1 MERRRFLIPICR
13 LLIIGLLLGLTA
25 NSSFAR
31 VPVDV
36 ATISRLTSL
45 TLNTI
50 PEFKAMDEIAEASN
64 LRVAAY
70 GGTAREITDLVIER
84 VNTLGSVDAYVTW
97 LKSQSNISIVDWH
110 RLQSDLDVMLIPN
123 EGAHVPISPQRMAEI
138 DAVRKKIDLR
148 FPQSVFYK
156 RIDLIVPQEFFVKYP
171 VDREHFEPI
180 SNLAITAKGVER
192 LPQLNVDLDGK
203 KINLGDEGMRQFA
216 SGQLDFRLN
225 PSAVP
230 GSGTNNTFGLLK
242 QTLRWI
248 RYLSEYP
255 DSEITPDTDKTIR
268 TIVQQ
273 LERDASNEVQTLL
286 RDGHIKYRPGKPSFA
301 DGAKIIEQ
309 LEKLQLYSKNSANT
323 RKLLETYGIVKMAE
337 AAGIAKERI
346 LVPIPQR
353 PNDVPVA
360 GKKLGKEIVVKHR
373 TSLNAAQ
380 NISRGALWASN
391 DKSMI
396 GDKAMIAANGPGLYA
411 APEFDSLSYGDH
423 YVSITLSA
431 EAVEGVDFRRQG
443 QWFVIMTENAIARD
457 ASGNR
462 KIDRVTQK
470 ELLRNL
476 TEILDSPGLHRENR
490 LSVLRGIGGLLNP
503 ETSSADF
510 DSFKL
515 VYAQAQQRGIGRE
528 FLSSLLSRPHLD
540 SHLSNLQSPL
550 RKWLTSEMKSGFDTD
565 SITSHTGR
573 INAAELVIPA
583 GMTDPAQIA
592 ALPAQIKRDFL
603 NVTFALPEE
612 MRARYDARLKIL
624 EAEPDPSFRLAIE
637 FWKSNSRIPDEA
649 AEQRLLALLQEIP
662 QPDRTTLSQVQR
674 MVDYSKRYPA
684 SIGEYLYQ
692 HLDLIDDPSERAR
705 IAIRAGYVRPDLF
718 RALNFDGPRPE
729 LSFRNLVQRIGPTEA
744 MKKTAAELMDSGD
757 VKSQAM
763 AVRIGA
769 AQSSFSAI
777 PLEKLNK
784 NFDFRNLPE
793 DVLEA
798 VLKGFQAQPSAT
810 IRHASNLHALSR
822 EKLSVDS
829 MRAGALRRAAIGAIS
844 NGGVDALRAVS
855 DLNGEAM
862 SNLVRELA
870 DRKTRDLPTEKL
882 LLEWLGK
889 TTDAKLQSSV
899 LDYFWKSSL
908 SFGRDQA
915 FKDEAL
921 FKTAARLAEES
932 TEPNVR
938 RNAYGVLSW
947 NFRDRP
953 EVLKI
958 AARNIG
964 TEPDHH
970 VLQAIYGAAQ
980 SAVYEKPF
988 GTYDDGLAVAAFQAM
1003 SKNPAGN
1010 PYHAKFM
1017 LESLEWQRSEPLRR
1031 QALLNQVNSLRPPET
1046 ATLPPAAVSL
1056 QTAPVPV
1063 PVTVSPVVSE
1073 PVALPQ
1079 AAPTEIKF
1087 SASTDVAPARVQ
1099 QPKGLRR
1106 FLPECPKW
1114 FENLR
1119 MR

>member
-1 MERRRFLIPICR
+1 M
-13 LLIIGLLLGLTA
+13 
-25 NSSFAR
+25 AR
-31 VPVDV
+31 VPLDV
-36 ATISRLTSL
+36 ATVSRLTSL
-45 TLNTI
+45 TLSAI
-50 PEFKAMDEIAEASN
+50 PEFKAMDEIAETSN

-70 GGTAREITDLVIER
+70 GGTAREVTDLVIER
-84 VNTLGSVDAYVTW
+84 VNTLGSVDAYVNW

-123 EGAHVPISPQRMAEI
+123 EGADVPISPQRMAEI

-171 VDREHFEPI
+171 VGNEHFEPI

-192 LPQLNVDLDGK
+192 LPQLNVEFDGK
-203 KINLGDEGMRQFA
+203 KINMGDEGLRQFA

-230 GSGTNNTFGLLK
+230 GSGTNNTFGLLR
-242 QTLRWI
+242 QALRWI

-255 DSEITPDTDKTIR
+255 DSEVTPETDKTIR
-268 TIVQQ
+268 TVVQQ
-273 LERDASNEVQTLL
+273 LERDASGEVQTLL
-286 RDGHIKYRPGKPSFA
+286 RDGHSKYKPGKPSFA
-301 DGAKIIEQ
+301 EGAKLIEQ
-309 LEKLQLYSKNSANT
+309 LEKLQLYSKNSAKT

-353 PNDVPVA
+353 PKDIPVA
-360 GKKLGKEIVVKHR
+360 GKKLGKEIVVRHR

-391 DKSMI
+391 DSSMI
-396 GDKAMIAANGPGLYA
+396 GDKAMQAANGPGLYA
-411 APEFDSLSYGDH
+411 AHEFDSLSYGDH

-457 ASGNR
+457 AGGNR

-476 TEILDSPGLHRENR
+476 TEILDNRGLQRKNR

-510 DSFKL
+510 DSFKN
-515 VYAQAQQRGIGRE
+515 VYAQAEQRGIGRE
-528 FLSSLLSRPHLD
+528 FLASLLSRPHLD

-550 RKWLTSEMKSGFDTD
+550 RKWLSAEMKSGFDTD

-583 GMTDPAQIA
+583 GMTDQAEIA

-603 NVTFALPEE
+603 NVTYALPEE

-624 EAEPDPSFRLAIE
+624 ETESDPSFRLAVE
-637 FWKSNSRIPDEA
+637 FWKSSSRIPDEA
-649 AEQRLLALLQEIP
+649 SEQRVLALLKEIP
-662 QPDRTTLSQVQR
+662 NPDRATLSQVQR
-674 MVDYSKRYPA
+674 MVDYSKKYPA

-692 HLDLIDDPSERAR
+692 HLDLIDDPAERAR

-718 RALNFDGPRPE
+718 RALNIDGQRSE
-729 LSFRNLVQRIGPTEA
+729 VNIRNLVKRLGPTDA
-744 MKKTAAELMDSGD
+744 MKKTAAELMASRDP
-757 VKSQAM
+757 KAQAI

-769 AQSSFSAI
+769 AQASFSDI
-777 PLEKLNK
+777 PLEKLALD
-784 NFDFRNLPE
+784 FDFRGLPE
-793 DVLEA
+793 DVLEE
-798 VLKGFQAQPSAT
+798 VFKGFQAQPSAT
-810 IRHASNLHALSR
+810 IRHAQHLHALSR
-822 EKLSVDS
+822 VKLSEDS
-829 MRAGALRRAAIGAIS
+829 MRAGPLRRAVISAIS
-844 NGGVDALRAVS
+844 NGGVEALRAVS
-855 DLNGEAM
+855 DLNGDAL
-862 SNLVRELA
+862 SNLVRELS
-870 DRKTRDLPTEKL
+870 DRKKRDLPTEKL
-882 LLEWLGK
+882 LLEWLEK
-889 TTDAKLQSSV
+889 TSDAKMQSAI

-908 SFGRDQA
+908 TFGRDQA
-915 FKDEAL
+915 SKEEPL
-921 FKTAARLAEES
+921 FKIAAQLAEKS
-932 TEPNVR
+932 TDPNVR

-953 EVLKI
+953 EVLEI

-964 TEPDHH
+964 TETDHH
-970 VLQAIYGAAQ
+970 VLQSIYGAAQ

-988 GTYDDGLAVAAFQAM
+988 GTYNDELAVAAFEAM

-1010 PYHAKFM
+1010 PQHAKFM
-1017 LESLEWQRSEPLRR
+1017 LECLEWQRGEPLRR
-1031 QALLNQVNSLRPPET
+1031 QAYLDQIKSLRPPD
-1046 ATLPPAAVSL
+1046 PVPAPVKINAVVSGPVAL
-1056 QTAPVPV
+1056 EQTAPV
-1063 PVTVSPVVSE
+1063 
-1073 PVALPQ
+1073 AIR
-1079 AAPTEIKF
+1079 AA
-1087 SASTDVAPARVQ
+1087 SSTDAVPPSTQ
-1099 QPKGLRR
+1099 QLKGLRR
-1106 FLPECPKW
+1106 FLPECAKW
-1114 FENLR
+1114 FEKLR
-1119 MR
+1119 KR